1 MVVLGEGSIIA
12 PPPASLAAEGDRGQ
26 ETLDGHVAIV
36 TRSRPH
42 GAALHWLLARG
53 GLTPGGETCPGLAAV
68 PWCGVGGGC
77 CGYASYFGHANLFH
91 VNIVRT
97 ELHHSL
103 N

>member
-1 MVVLGEGSIIA
+1 MDMSLLSPGHGPMV
-12 PPPASLAAEGDRGQ
+12 D
-26 ETLDGHVAIV
+26 
-36 TRSRPH
+36 

-68 PWCGVGGGC
+68 PRCGVGGGC